1 MVREAAGALGC
12 GIEVVRAGMRD
23 TVQDRGRFGYQALGF
38 SPAGAMDR
46 RSAAVANLLVGN
58 PAGAAVLEC
67 AFSGPVLRFD
77 RPAVVCVAG
86 ATTDARL
93 DGAPLEPYAAHAVAA
108 GQTLDVGRASW
119 GAYAYLAVAG
129 GIDVPAAMG
138 SRSTSCAYGL
148 GGFEGRALRAG
159 DVLPLAADAPAA
171 LPGIAARRLASR
183 DAYFRRDADPA
194 RPTWVRA
201 VRRRRRGAP
210 GRGVAPVVL
219 PRPVPGHAAL
229 RPHGAAPRA
238 LRGGGP
244 ARGSRPGERGG
255 RPGMR
260 AGPRVRRAHRGVG
273 RPPRRPA
280 AAPRRASWQGVDLP
294 RLAQLRPGQTVRF
307 ERVGVEEAQR
317 LAREEARFLEG
328 LRAGVERAAGPG
340 SARLGREPRPCDGR
354 ACGSRPTTSD
364 TRRPA
369 RCGLFAGGRALRPT
383 ACGTGPTM
391 GVRAQ
396 AAREAKAVR
405 QEAGGAHVH
414 GVSDGRHRLGQVDGR
429 RAHAREGRPRA
440 STSTRWRARCCA
452 SRR

>member
-58 PAGAAVLEC
+58 PTGAAVLEC

-194 RPTWVRA
+194 RPTWVRVVPAAGEARLGAGWLRSFYRDPFRATPRSDRMGLRLAPCGEA
-201 VRRRRRGAP
+201 VPPEAP
-210 GRGVAPVVL
+210 DLVSEGVVL
-219 PRPVPGHAAL
+219 GCVQVPASGEPIVVLADHQTT
-229 RPHGAAPRA
+229 
-238 LRGGGP
+238 GGY
-244 ARGSRPGERGG
+244 AK
-255 RPGMR
+255 
-260 AGPRVRRAHRGVG
+260 AGVVA
-273 RPPRRPA
+273 
-280 AAPRRASWQGVDLP
+280 GVDLP

-328 LRAGVERAAGPG
+328 LRAGVERAA
-340 SARLGREPRPCDGR
+340 AR
-354 ACGSRPTTSD
+354 
-364 TRRPA
+364 
-369 RCGLFAGGRALRPT
+369 
-383 ACGTGPTM
+383 
-391 GVRAQ
+391 
-396 AAREAKAVR
+396 AARA
-405 QEAGGAHVH
+405 
-414 GVSDGRHRLGQVDGR
+414 
-429 RAHAREGRPRA
+429 
-440 STSTRWRARCCA
+440 
-452 SRR
+452 